1 MQCINKSIPQGIGNQ
16 SGYTLYI
23 VLILFTVFSILVS
36 IILIDISSI
45 HGFASAEKQKMQAK
59 LLAKSGIIRAEYFL
73 NGGDGHGIDW
83 ETPDYSETIN
93 GYGTIKLSIQKY
105 GVYSK
110 ITSTGTRLKST
121 KVLSGICGRNV
132 PQNLAKSLTMAGHVG
147 GLVLPPG
154 SDISGY
160 IVLDHGSV
168 SREKQG
174 KTIPEYQNR
183 ITTQSSSSLP
193 FDSLFLNNIFTSLAK
208 NDTLLQKRSDV
219 VNGDIAINNSQDT
232 LLRRDTLCCTGTISI
247 TGVSV
252 KNKVLSANREIKLL
266 SGAGVGTTELYSN
279 TVTLENCNTQ
289 YCLIYSRTA
298 MHLETGNHNTQF
310 FTKDSIFIGT
320 KITTEPF
327 SVFACQREAIK
338 DSILSGGIIIADN
351 ATVNGILVCSI
362 NPTLKKIPR
371 CGPAITFGRKCRVNG
386 VVISDN
392 DVYMSDVTV
401 CGFIYVRSV
410 VTVRDNMSYTNFL
423 FNVSIQ
429 KPYRE
434 LPFFMTGKEGVRIVM
449 ERE

>member
-1 MQCINKSIPQGIGNQ
+1 
-16 SGYTLYI
+16 
-23 VLILFTVFSILVS
+23 VVFIDIRSVHGLVS
-36 IILIDISSI
+36 
-45 HGFASAEKQKMQAK
+45 FEKQKNQVK

-83 ETPDYSETIN
+83 ETPDYLETVD
-93 GYGTIKLSIQKY
+93 GYGTIKLAIQKY
-105 GVYSK
+105 GVFSK
-110 ITSTGTRLKST
+110 ITATGTRLKST

-132 PQNLAKSLTMAGHVG
+132 PTNLAKSLTIAGHVG
-147 GLVLPPG
+147 GLVLPQG

-160 IVLDHGSV
+160 IVLDHGDV

-174 KTIPEYQNR
+174 RTIPEYQKR
-183 ITTQSSSSLP
+183 IMTQSSPALP
-193 FDSLFLNNIFTSLAK
+193 FDSLFLYNVFTSLAK

-219 VNGDIAINNSQDT
+219 VNGDITINNVQDT

-247 TGVSV
+247 SGVMV
-252 KNKVLSANREIKLL
+252 KNKVLSANKEIKLL
-266 SGAGVGTTELYSN
+266 SGADVGTSELYSN
-279 TVTLENCNTQ
+279 AVTLENCNTQ
-289 YCLIYSRTA
+289 YCLIYSRKA

-310 FTKDSIFIGT
+310 FTKDSIVIGN
-320 KITTEPF
+320 KITTGTF
-327 SVFACQREAIK
+327 SVFACQRDAIK
-338 DSILSGGIIIADN
+338 DSILSGGINVADN

-371 CGPAITFGRKCRVNG
+371 SGPAITFGRKCRVNG
-386 VVISDN
+386 IVISDN
-392 DVYMSDVTV
+392 DVYMSDATV
-401 CGFIYVRSV
+401 CGYMYVRSV
-410 VTVRDNMSYTNFL
+410 VVVRDNMSYTNFL